1 MRKNSFCLLLLF
13 LAGCSSQGETSA
25 SATATLYPDQNSAG
39 FQQFSKQCS
48 TCHRPPMPNQHT
60 ALEWAGVVDL
70 MQQHRA
76 QAGYG
81 AMSDDV
87 KKQVLQYLQKH
98 SQQGESS

>member
-1 MRKNSFCLLLLF
+1 
-13 LAGCSSQGETSA
+13 
-25 SATATLYPDQNSAG
+25 
-39 FQQFSKQCS
+39 
-48 TCHRPPMPNQHT
+48 MPNQHT
-60 ALEWAGVVDL
+60 ALEWPGVVDV

-87 KKQVLQYLQKH
+87 KKHVLLYLQAH